1 MRGLAWPKARPGST
15 VTWKVSVRHRGL
27 GNVSGMVLLRCSLS
41 TSRAGAGAGSI
52 LASPRAIFDGV
63 TTSVD
68 KGRATDVI
76 CLDFCKAFDTVPHNI
91 LPSKLERFHG
101 WTLQWIRNWLDGRMQ
116 RVVVNGSMSRWR
128 SVASGVTVCAQYGCG
143 HGF

>member
-1 MRGLAWPKARPGST
+1 MEQILLEAML
-15 VTWKVSVRHRGL
+15 RHMEDKEVIRDSQHGFTKGKSCL
-27 GNVSGMVLLRCSLS
+27 INPVAFC
-41 TSRAGAGAGSI
+41 
-52 LASPRAIFDGV
+52 DGV

-76 CLDFCKAFDTVPHNI
+76 YLDFCKAFDTVPHNI